1 MLYQSTFPQNIFAE
15 MANLQRQVEQMF
27 DFEPSIR
34 GIGRGGFPAL
44 NVGRTPHTM
53 ELYAFIPGLDPSS
66 IDANIEQGV
75 LTISGKRADDIAA
88 GEDKATVHLNE
99 RFRGQ
104 FKRVISL
111 SEDLDPDTVDA
122 QYRDGVLHI
131 SIKRRE
137 SAQQRRISI
146 H

>member
-1 MLYQSTFPQNIFAE
+1 MFNPSAFPQNIFAE
-15 MANLQRQVEQMF
+15 MANLQRQVEQLF

-44 NVGRTPHTM
+44 NVGRTPQTM

-66 IDANIEQGV
+66 IDVNIDQGM
-75 LTISGKRADDIAA
+75 LTISGKRSDDLVT

-99 RFRGQ
+99 RFAGQ

-122 QYRDGVLHI
+122 RYRDGVLHI

-137 SAQQRRISI
+137 SAQLRRISV

>member
-1 MLYQSTFPQNIFAE
+1 MLYQSMFPQSIFAE
-15 MANLQRQVEQMF
+15 MANLQWQVEQLF

-44 NVGRTPHTM
+44 NVGRTPQTM
-53 ELYAFIPGLDPSS
+53 ELYAFVPGLDPSS
-66 IDANIEQGV
+66 IDVSIEQGV
-75 LTISGKRADDIAA
+75 LTISGKRADDLVTS
-88 GEDKATVHLNE
+88 EEKATVHLNE

-111 SEDLDPDTVDA
+111 ADDLDTDAVDA
-122 QYRDGVLHI
+122 RYHDGVLHI

-137 SAQQRRISI
+137 SAQQRRISV